1 MSLMVLEVYN
11 HNVFE
16 KFGRKIK
23 RTIVWVERLKPD
35 MTGKLH
41 LSLDVV

>member
-23 RTIVWVERLKPD
+23 RTIVWVER
-35 MTGKLH
+35 H
-41 LSLDVV
+41 LSLIGLISQGYKL